1 MIRLRRG
8 NVPLVGTTSGPSSET
23 TAPPEATILPASV
36 VCARGWTVAWPDPM
50 TATVVPPAWSA
61 AAWAAPSMPTAS
73 PDTTHAPTA
82 ARFVARRDATALP

>member
-1 MIRLRRG
+1 
-8 NVPLVGTTSGPSSET
+8 
-23 TAPPEATILPASV
+23 
-36 VCARGWTVAWPDPM
+36 M